1 MNDRCEILC
10 HEVLQGPYRRIVFNA
25 PEIAK
30 TAKPGQFVHV
40 RILPL
45 RDRILRR
52 PFSICSADPEK
63 GSLTVVYKIVGEGT
77 DVLSTMKPG
86 DVCEILGPQGNSY
99 SMPKDDE
106 KIYPILVAGGYGS
119 ASTFFLAERLKQK
132 GAFLTGARSGADLLL
147 IEEYRNLGF
156 DVRIST
162 NDGSVGHQGFVTD
175 LLAHTLREAGDRKP
189 VIYACGPEPM
199 LRAVYN
205 KIEASGELSFEERM
219 GCGFG
224 ACMGCSCKTIT
235 GYKRICKEGPVMR
248 KEEILWED

>member
-10 HEVLQGPYRRIVFNA
+10 HEVLQGPYRRIVFHA

-147 IEEYRNLGF
+147 IEEYRKLGF

-175 LLAHTLREAGDRKP
+175 LLAHTLREAGDRNP

-199 LRAVYN
+199 LIALQPW
-205 KIEASGELSFEERM
+205 K
-219 GCGFG
+219 
-224 ACMGCSCKTIT
+224 
-235 GYKRICKEGPVMR
+235 
-248 KEEILWED
+248 